1 MDWLPPSEPWRGL
14 AASTVR
20 AIGLLVVAFVFV
32 GASGSFKA
40 EASYDETSHVY
51 DVLVITRVRADAIRA
66 FDAASPPLNGA
77 RNESVS
83 PPVDGSGPSTTSSS
97 AFVAT
102 KAASGPVEGQ
112 AVYRVY
118 GGDSAAGGA
127 SWSPTNPGNV
137 VNFRNAAGL
146 PSGGASSA
154 TNTGQ
159 FVIEGTIADPS
170 KVVLVRNA
178 LPLDGMTGGL
188 SEYIIPNWLDNGA
201 INITRV
207 SGANPRF

>member
-102 KAASGPVEGQ
+102 EA
-112 AVYRVY
+112 
-118 GGDSAAGGA
+118 GGDLAGA
-127 SWSPTNPGNV
+127 VSRP
-137 VNFRNAAGL
+137 AGVADDFI
-146 PSGGASSA
+146 SEVANNGK
-154 TNTGQ
+154 
-159 FVIEGTIADPS
+159 GTVWRAP
-170 KVVLVRNA
+170 
-178 LPLDGMTGGL
+178 GMTGNGGTVRIMEPTAQYPNGYVRFFNEGGQPLGL
-188 SEYIIPNWLDNGA
+188 NGKPGPNSVTHIPINPDGTYPLPRGWGGA
-201 INITRV
+201 
-207 SGANPRF
+207 G